1 MLWQIVY
8 FGVEDRERERKIKC
22 NWNLLIR
29 FIVLYFQILK
39 RWNGMVL
46 NYIKVNYGS
55 YLLGYRCGLVL
66 EDNR

>member
-1 MLWQIVY
+1 MVDCLFWSRGQ
-8 FGVEDRERERKIKC
+8 RERERKIKC

-46 NYIKVNYGS
+46 NYIKVNYWS
-55 YLLGYRCGLVL
+55 YLLGYCCGLVL